1 MTLPI
6 AAQLYSVR
14 DALAADFVGTIRRI
28 ADMGFVG
35 VEFAG
40 IYGESPASAAAL
52 VQELGMQ
59 VASAHMMP
67 PYSEETFANV
77 APLQL
82 KTFVVP
88 WLPPERFASA
98 ESIAQVCAE
107 VNAADAMA
115 RAHGIRLA
123 YHNHDFEYRALPDG
137 SSPLLDHMLPNLA
150 PTVHFELDIYW
161 VKHAGA
167 DPAQA
172 LRTLGDRASLI
183 HAKDGTGRAG
193 DPFLA
198 LGEGIVDVP
207 AALAA
212 AKGAEWLICELDSC
226 ATDMFEALEKSARY
240 LVQSGYGHLRS

>member
-1 MTLPI
+1 M
-6 AAQLYSVR
+6 
-14 DALAADFVGTIRRI
+14 RRI

-52 VQELGMQ
+52 VHALGMQ
-59 VASAHMMP
+59 ISSAHMMP
-67 PYSEETFANV
+67 PYGEETFATA
-77 APLQL
+77 APLNL
-82 KTFVVP
+82 KTCVVP
-88 WLPPERFASA
+88 WFPPERFTSA

-107 VNAADAMA
+107 INAADAVA

-150 PTVHFELDIYW
+150 PTVLFELDIYW
-161 VKHAGA
+161 VKHAGG

-172 LRTLGDRASLI
+172 LRALGDRVSLV

-193 DPFLA
+193 EPFLA

-207 AALAA
+207 AALAE

-226 ATDMFEALEKSARY
+226 ATDMFGALDKSAQY
-240 LVQSGYGHLRS
+240 LVKSGYGHLRG